1 LSTHNLKPQGLDAYV
16 NPLFWGG
23 LLLGLLLSLLYAEH
37 QVLTGDQTQMLYKGY
52 LGALQGTWLSY
63 GNAASA
69 VGNVPGSLSAYLV
82 GLPLTLWYSPYAPM
96 LLLLA
101 MRLVSYLLFDNIIQQ
116 LFAPRIRLLFM
127 LLYWLNPWFMYE
139 NLLYNPSYLFLF
151 AAMHFWSAFHLRQ
164 KPSFF
169 HTLIHVLAIGMAMQ
183 LHYSWPILA
192 VISASLVYRRLIR
205 IHWLGLAV
213 AVLLIAASLIPYLQ
227 ELMSNQAISHNADP
241 EAQKRYI
248 GWGGVHVYPVLKA
261 FIYWFRYGSWL
272 FAGRLI
278 DETHFA
284 WITSV
289 PSIQLVLTWIWRV
302 VVYAIGALSVVL
314 SLKANWFVWKQVKG
328 QWWRRPDVDEADGEQ
343 WFALYG
349 VAALFAIFISA
360 VLSPII
366 FSYWHLM
373 IAFPF
378 ALIPLLLFIRHWAQT
393 QPEKRL
399 GQALLLAALYCLC
412 VNLVAANDSRK
423 FSYRVSFKTQTEAY
437 VTQQQQQGQLL
448 PKAKNERV
456 QP

>member
-1 LSTHNLKPQGLDAYV
+1 MSTHDMKPQGLDAYV

-23 LLLGLLLSLLYAEH
+23 VLLGLLLSLLYAEH

-82 GLPLTLWYSPYAPM
+82 GLPLTIWYSPYAPM
-96 LLLLA
+96 LALLV
-101 MRLVSYLLFDNIIQQ
+101 MRLVSYLLFDSVIRQ

-151 AAMHFWSAFHLRQ
+151 AALHFWSAFHLRH

-192 VISASLVYRRLIR
+192 VISAYLFYRRLIH
-205 IHWLGLAV
+205 IHWLGLAC
-213 AVLLIAASLIPYLQ
+213 AVLLIAGSLIPYLQ
-227 ELMSNQAISHNADP
+227 ELMSNQTIAQNTDP

-272 FAGRLI
+272 FAERLI
-278 DETHFA
+278 NDTHFA
-284 WITSV
+284 WLSGSHYV
-289 PSIQLVLTWIWRV
+289 QLALTWIWRV
-302 VVYAIGALSVVL
+302 LVYAIGALSVVL
-314 SLKANWFVWKQVKG
+314 SLKANWFVWQQVKG
-328 QWWRRPDVDEADGEQ
+328 QWWRRPAVAEADGEQ
-343 WFALYG
+343 WFTLYG
-349 VAALFAIFISA
+349 VAALVAIFISA

-378 ALIPLLLFIRHWAQT
+378 AQIPLLLFIRHWAQPQT
-393 QPEKRL
+393 DRRL
-399 GQALLLAALYCLC
+399 TQALLFAACYCLC

-423 FSYRVSFKTQTEAY
+423 FSYQVSFKTQTEAY
-437 VTQQQQQGQLL
+437 VAEQQHQGLLL
-448 PKAKNERV
+448 PKAE
-456 QP
+456 PSAP